1 MEIIKKI
8 GGKNIKYSIISII
21 IVVLPFI
28 LGGKNS
34 TITLLS
40 MVGIYAIAALGYN
53 LLLGYAGQI
62 SLGHAAFVGIG
73 AYVTANLMKYMNFP
87 FSISLIISLVIA
99 GLFGVLLGIPAL
111 RLEGHYLAI
120 ATLGFGVVCEK
131 IFAAWKGFTGGHSGL
146 RGIPNINIFG
156 FVIKSKLIKYYIILM
171 ILIIAVIAMKN
182 IINSKYGRNLRA
194 MRDSEIAAQSMGINI
209 AKYKT
214 VAFVISAVYAA
225 AAGSLMAM
233 YFNSVFYTSF
243 NMNFSMNL
251 LTIIVVGGIASVQGS
266 ILGAVYIVMIPEILK
281 RLVPFDGIPFIINGA
296 LLIIVV
302 LFYPM
307 GLNKLVI
314 SAENYVK
321 KLISKV
327 KKEEVAS

>member
-1 MEIIKKI
+1 MEIIKNI
-8 GGKNIKYSIISII
+8 SEKNIKYIIISII
-21 IVVLPFI
+21 IVLLPFI

-40 MVGIYAIAALGYN
+40 MVGIYAISDLGYN

-62 SLGHAAFVGIG
+62 SLGHAAFLGIG

-87 FSISLIISLVIA
+87 FSLSLITSLVIA
-99 GLFGVLLGIPAL
+99 GLFGILLGIPAL

-131 IFAAWKGFTGGHSGL
+131 IFAAWKGFTGGHSGF

-156 FVIKSKLIKYYIILM
+156 FVVKSKLIKYYIILI
-171 ILIIAVIAMKN
+171 ILLIAVITMKN

-194 MRDSEIAAQSMGINI
+194 MRDSETAAQSMGINS

-214 VAFVISAVYAA
+214 IAFVISAVYAA

-233 YFNSVFYTSF
+233 YFNSIFYTSF
-243 NMNFSMNL
+243 NMSLSMNL

-266 ILGAVYIVMIPEILK
+266 ILGAVYIVIVPEILK

-321 KLISKV
+321 KLISKG